1 MDPKFSLLLYSTN
14 KMPTAED
21 FQIRLWTDRYRG
33 SELIWQPSII
43 GMENEGL
50 GEILENGLN
59 YFGRPLTERS
69 PPNQVDNRAKLLSYV
84 LVYGGNS
91 LVPRFDERVAHELRM
106 LSPSDAKINV
116 VRALDAK
123 IDAWRGGALLANQ
136 QKLEDYTIS
145 KAEWEECGHHYLKE
159 HSCSNFLYGQKPQ
172 SYQKTEFKCQKAHK
186 RVKI

>member
-59 YFGRPLTERS
+59 HFGRPLSHRS
-69 PPNQVDNRAKLLSYV
+69 PV
-84 LVYGGNS
+84 GT
-91 LVPRFDERVAHELRM
+91 
-106 LSPSDAKINV
+106 
-116 VRALDAK
+116 
-123 IDAWRGGALLANQ
+123 IDYR
-136 QKLEDYTIS
+136 
-145 KAEWEECGHHYLKE
+145 
-159 HSCSNFLYGQKPQ
+159 
-172 SYQKTEFKCQKAHK
+172 
-186 RVKI
+186 